1 MCGKKKEPSL
11 SKYLGIRKA
20 AYKGLKLWSFYTFLY
35 KNLVLVL
42 QNSLQI
48 KTEIL
53 PHLVILVTP
62 CINSQHGTKYY
73 NNTGSWYIF
82 SWHVFSQHILN
93 WYVHP
98 KYIYPWGVGCC
109 LIYWS
114 LVYLLLTNLLP
125 IYFQQ
130 VYIYPCCLIYWPL
143 VYSLLIYFQLI
154 CLPQIYSPLW
164 SGVNNDW
171 AWRLIYWP
179 SPGPNL
185 GNNCWY
191 IAGDTNPWFI
201 AGNVLS
207 NTSAAAAA
215 FGVTWSA
222 EFASKSQPFS
232 KYRTRWICI
241 FGFFTKSSV
250 KRRGED
256 EVAPVKNPFST
267 R

>member
-1 MCGKKKEPSL
+1 M
-11 SKYLGIRKA
+11 
-20 AYKGLKLWSFYTFLY
+20 
-35 KNLVLVL
+35 
-42 QNSLQI
+42 

-53 PHLVILVTP
+53 PHLVILATP
-62 CINSQHGTKYY
+62 CINSQHGAKYY
-73 NNTGSWYIF
+73 DNTGSWYIF
-82 SWHVFSQHILN
+82 SWHVFSRHILN
-93 WYVHP
+93 WYVQWTLLTPNIFTPEEWASYTGHW
-98 KYIYPWGVGCC
+98 YIYSWQ
-109 LIYWS
+109 IYS
-114 LVYLLLTNLLP
+114 RYIFNR
-125 IYFQQ
+125 
-130 VYIYPCCLIYWPL
+130 YIYPCCLIYWPL

-154 CLPQIYSPLW
+154 CLAQIYSPLW

-232 KYRTRWICI
+232 KYRTLWICI

-267 R
+267 H